1 MPASTKSVLDR
12 FRLDGRTAILTGVG
26 PGVGEHVARAYAE
39 LGANVVISARSQDRL
54 ERIAADITAGGGKAV
69 AVAAD
74 AGEAAD
80 LKRLVDTAHDAF
92 GPIHIVFN
100 NAAAGVVYASDGGL
114 WANTDA
120 VWKTAIDVNVLATWR
135 LTELTTADM
144 QAHGK
149 GSIISVQSCGGF
161 TPIPPAVAYGV
172 SKAALAFLTRSLAKA
187 LAPHTR
193 VNALCVGS
201 MSPDGQEAEIHRGLG
216 LAERNAIKR
225 FGAADEAVGAAI
237 LLAGDASSYT
247 TGSTIFTEGGR
258 VGTIS

>member
-1 MPASTKSVLDR
+1 MSVLDR

-26 PGVGEHVARAYAE
+26 PGVGEHVAKAYAE

-54 ERIAADITAGGGKAV
+54 DRIASEINALDGGRAV

-74 AGEAAD
+74 AGRKAD
-80 LKRLVDTAHDAF
+80 LQRLVDAAHDAF
-92 GPIHIVFN
+92 GPIHIIFN
-100 NAAAGVVYASDGGL
+100 NAAAGVVYARDGGL
-114 WANTDA
+114 WANTDE
-120 VWKTAIDVNVLATWR
+120 VWQTAMDVNVMATWR
-135 LTELTTADM
+135 LAEMTEADM
-144 QAHGK
+144 KEHGR

-172 SKAALAFLTRSLAKA
+172 SKAALLFLMRELAKTQ
-187 LAPHTR
+187 APHTR
-193 VNALCVGS
+193 VNCLCVGS
-201 MSPDGQEAEIHRGLG
+201 MSPDGQEADIHKGLG

-237 LLAGDASSYT
+237 LLAGDGSSYT

>member
-1 MPASTKSVLDR
+1 MSVTDR

-26 PGVGEHVARAYAE
+26 PGVGEHVAKAYAE
-39 LGANVVISARSQDRL
+39 LGANVVVSARSADRL
-54 ERIAADITAGGGKAV
+54 DRIAAEINAADGGRALAV
-69 AVAAD
+69 TAD
-74 AGEAAD
+74 AGEKAD
-80 LKRLVDTAHDAF
+80 LQNLVARARAAF

-100 NAAAGVVYASDGGL
+100 NAAAGVVYGKDGQGI
-114 WANTDA
+114 WDNDDA
-120 VWKTAIDVNVLATWR
+120 VWKTALDVNLMATWR
-135 LTELTTADM
+135 LAELTTADM

-161 TPIPPAVAYGV
+161 TPIPPAIAYGV
-172 SKAALAFLTRSLAKA
+172 SKAALLFAVRSLAKA

-193 VNALCVGS
+193 VNCLCVGS

-237 LLAGDASSYT
+237 LLASDASSYT
-247 TGSTIFTEGGR
+247 TGGTVFVEGGR
-258 VGTIS
+258 VGTIA

>member
-1 MPASTKSVLDR
+1 MTVLDR

-26 PGVGEHVARAYAE
+26 PGVGEHVAKAYAE

-54 ERIAADITAGGGKAV
+54 DRIAGEINAAGGGRAL
-69 AVAAD
+69 AVAAN
-74 AGEAAD
+74 AGETAD
-80 LKRLVDTAHDAF
+80 LKGLVARAREAF

-100 NAAAGVVYASDGGL
+100 NAAAGVVYARDGGL
-114 WANTDA
+114 WANSDE
-120 VWKTAIDVNVLATWR
+120 VWKTAMDVNVLATWR
-135 LTELTTADM
+135 LTQLTEADM

-172 SKAALAFLTRSLAKA
+172 SKAALLFLVRELAKTQ
-187 LAPHTR
+187 APHTR
-193 VNALCVGS
+193 INCLCVGS
-201 MSPDGQEAEIHRGLG
+201 MSPDGQEAEIHKGLG

-237 LLAGDASSYT
+237 LLASDASSYT
-247 TGSTIFTEGGR
+247 TGSTVFAEGGR

>member
-1 MPASTKSVLDR
+1 MSSVLDR

-26 PGVGEHVARAYAE
+26 PGVGEHVAKAYAE

-54 ERIAADITAGGGKAV
+54 DRIAGEINALSGGRALP
-69 AVAAD
+69 VAAD
-74 AGEAAD
+74 AGLAEDLARLVEAAQD
-80 LKRLVDTAHDAF
+80 RF
-92 GPIHIVFN
+92 GPVHIVFN
-100 NAAAGVVYASDGGL
+100 NAAAGVVYAKDGGL

-120 VWKTAIDVNVLATWR
+120 VWQTAFDVNVLATWR
-135 LTELTTADM
+135 LAELTTQDM
-144 QAHGK
+144 AAHGK

-201 MSPDGQEAEIHRGLG
+201 MSPDGTEAEIHKGLG

-225 FGAADEAVGAAI
+225 FGAADEAVGAAV
-237 LLAGDASSYT
+237 LLAGDGSSYT
-247 TGSTIFTEGGR
+247 TGSTIFVEGGR

>member
-1 MPASTKSVLDR
+1 MSSVLDR

-26 PGVGEHVARAYAE
+26 PGVGEHVAKAYAE
-39 LGANVVISARSQDRL
+39 LGANVVISARSADRL
-54 ERIAADITAGGGKAV
+54 ERIAAQINAGPGGRALAV
-69 AVAAD
+69 PAD
-74 AGEAAD
+74 AGRRAD
-80 LKRLVDTAHDAF
+80 LEHLVKATHERF
-92 GPIHIVFN
+92 GPVHIVFN
-100 NAAAGVVYASDGGL
+100 NAAAGVVYGKDGKGI
-114 WANTDA
+114 WDNNDE
-120 VWKTAIDVNVLATWR
+120 VWQLAMDVNVMGTWR
-135 LTELTTADM
+135 LAELTTADM
-144 QAHGK
+144 QQHGR

-161 TPIPPAVAYGV
+161 TPIPPAIAYGV
-172 SKAALAFLTRSLAKA
+172 SKAALLFAVRSLAKA

-193 VNALCVGS
+193 VNCLCVGS

-225 FGAADEAVGAAI
+225 FGAASEAVGAAI

>member
-1 MPASTKSVLDR
+1 MSVLNR

-26 PGVGEHVARAYAE
+26 PGVGEHVAKAYAE

-54 ERIAADITAGGGKAV
+54 DRIAAEINA
-69 AVAAD
+69 
-74 AGEAAD
+74 AGEKAD
-80 LKRLVDTAHDAF
+80 LENLVSKAREAF
-92 GPIHIVFN
+92 GPVHIVFN
-100 NAAAGVVYASDGGL
+100 NAAAGVVYAHDGGL
-114 WANTDA
+114 WANTDE
-120 VWKTAIDVNVLATWR
+120 VWKTAMDVNVLATWR
-135 LTELTTADM
+135 LTELASADM

-149 GSIISVQSCGGF
+149 GVIISVQSCGGF

-201 MSPDGQEAEIHRGLG
+201 MSPDGQEAEIHKGLG

-237 LLAGDASSYT
+237 LLASDASSYT
-247 TGSTIFTEGGR
+247 TGSTVFVEGGR

>member
-1 MPASTKSVLDR
+1 MTVLDR

-26 PGVGEHVARAYAE
+26 PGVGEHVAKAYAE

-54 ERIAADITAGGGKAV
+54 DRIAAEINAASGGRAK

-74 AGEAAD
+74 AGEKAD
-80 LKRLVDTAHDAF
+80 LQRLVDTAHAAF
-92 GPIHIVFN
+92 GPVHIVFA
-100 NAAAGVVYASDGGL
+100 NAAAGVVYARDGGL
-114 WANTDA
+114 WANTDE
-120 VWKTAIDVNVLATWR
+120 VWKTAMDVNVLSTWR
-135 LTELTTADM
+135 LAELTTKDM
-144 QAHGK
+144 QAHDK

-193 VNALCVGS
+193 VNGLCVGS
-201 MSPDGQEAEIHRGLG
+201 MSPDGQEADIHKGLG

-247 TGSTIFTEGGR
+247 TGSVIFTEGGR

>member
-1 MPASTKSVLDR
+1 MSVLDR

-26 PGVGEHVARAYAE
+26 PGVGEHVAKAYAE
-39 LGANVVISARSQDRL
+39 LGANVVISARSQQRL
-54 ERIAADITAGGGKAV
+54 DRIADEINALGGGRAV
-69 AVAAD
+69 AIAVD
-74 AGEAAD
+74 AGEKAD
-80 LKRLVDTAHDAF
+80 LRALVDAAHAAF

-100 NAAAGVVYASDGGL
+100 NAAAGVVYAKDGGL
-114 WANTDA
+114 WANTDE
-120 VWKTAIDVNVLATWR
+120 VWKTALDVNLMATWR
-135 LTELTTADM
+135 LAEMTTEDM

-201 MSPDGQEAEIHRGLG
+201 MSPDGQEADIHKGLG

-247 TGSTIFTEGGR
+247 TGSTVFTEGGR

>member
-1 MPASTKSVLDR
+1 MASVLDR

-39 LGANVVISARSQDRL
+39 LGANVVISARNAERL
-54 ERIAADITAGGGKAV
+54 EQIAESINAGDGGRAL
-69 AVAAD
+69 ACAAD
-74 AGEAAD
+74 AGVAGDLQRLAGAAHE
-80 LKRLVDTAHDAF
+80 RF
-92 GPIHIVFN
+92 GPVHIVFN
-100 NAAAGVVYASDGGL
+100 NAAAGVVYAKDGGL
-114 WANTDA
+114 WANNDE

-135 LTELTTADM
+135 LAELTTADM

-201 MSPDGQEAEIHRGLG
+201 MSPDGKEADIHRGLG

>member
-1 MPASTKSVLDR
+1 MSVLDR

-26 PGVGEHVARAYAE
+26 PGVGEHVARAFAE
-39 LGANVVISARSQDRL
+39 LGANVVISARSLDRL
-54 ERIAADITAGGGKAV
+54 DRIAAEINALSGGRAL

-74 AGEAAD
+74 AGNRDD
-80 LKRLVDTAHDAF
+80 LEKLVVRAREAF

-100 NAAAGVVYASDGGL
+100 NVAAGVVYAHDGGL
-114 WANTDA
+114 WANSEE
-120 VWKTAIDVNVLATWR
+120 VWKTAMDVNVMATWR
-135 LTELTTADM
+135 LTELTESDM
-144 QAHGK
+144 RAHGK

-172 SKAALAFLTRSLAKA
+172 SKAALLFLVRELAKTQA
-187 LAPHTR
+187 SHTR
-193 VNALCVGS
+193 VNCLCVGS
-201 MSPDGQEAEIHRGLG
+201 MSPDGQEAEIHKGLG

-237 LLAGDASSYT
+237 LLASDASSYT
-247 TGSTIFTEGGR
+247 TGSTIFAEGGR

>member
-1 MPASTKSVLDR
+1 MTSVTDR

-26 PGVGEHVARAYAE
+26 PGVGEHVAKAYAE

-54 ERIAADITAGGGKAV
+54 DRITSEINALGGGRAV
-69 AVAAD
+69 ALAAD
-74 AGEAAD
+74 AGVKADLERLVEAA
-80 LKRLVDTAHDAF
+80 HDSF
-92 GPIHIVFN
+92 GPVHIVFN

-114 WANTDA
+114 WANSDE

-135 LTELTTADM
+135 LTELTTKDM
-144 QAHGK
+144 QGHGK
-149 GSIISVQSCGGF
+149 GSVISVQSCGGF

-237 LLAGDASSYT
+237 LLASDASSYT
-247 TGSTIFTEGGR
+247 TGSTIFVEGGR

>member
-1 MPASTKSVLDR
+1 MSFPGETMTSVLNR

-26 PGVGEHVARAYAE
+26 PGVGEHVAKAYAE
-39 LGANVVISARSQDRL
+39 LGANVVISARSKERL
-54 ERIAADITAGGGKAV
+54 ERIAAEIDALKGGRALAV
-69 AVAAD
+69 TAD
-74 AGEAAD
+74 AGSKEDLVRLANAAR
-80 LKRLVDTAHDAF
+80 KRF

-100 NAAAGVVYASDGGL
+100 NAAAGVVYARDGGL
-114 WANTDA
+114 WANTDE
-120 VWKTAIDVNVLATWR
+120 VWKTAMDVNVLATWR
-135 LTELTTADM
+135 LTELTTDDM
-144 QAHGK
+144 QKHGK
-149 GSIISVQSCGGF
+149 GSVISVQSCG
-161 TPIPPAVAYGV
+161 
-172 SKAALAFLTRSLAKA
+172 KAALAFLTRSLAKA

-201 MSPDGQEAEIHRGLG
+201 MSPDGKEADIHKGLN

-247 TGSTIFTEGGR
+247 TGSTIFVEGGR

>member
-1 MPASTKSVLDR
+1 MSVLDR

-26 PGVGEHVARAYAE
+26 PGVGEHVAKAYAE

-54 ERIAADITAGGGKAV
+54 DRIAGEINALGGGRAQAV
-69 AVAAD
+69 AVDVANK
-74 AGEAAD
+74 GD
-80 LKRLVDTAHDAF
+80 LQKLVDTAHGAF

-100 NAAAGVVYASDGGL
+100 NAAAGVVYAAEGGL
-114 WANTDA
+114 WANTDE
-120 VWKTAIDVNVLATWR
+120 VWQTAMDVNVMATWR
-135 LTELTTADM
+135 LVEMTEADM
-144 QAHGK
+144 KGHGK
-149 GSIISVQSCGGF
+149 GSVISVQSCGGF

-172 SKAALAFLTRSLAKA
+172 SKAALLFLVRELAKTQ
-187 LAPHTR
+187 APHTR
-193 VNALCVGS
+193 INCLCVGS

-237 LLAGDASSYT
+237 LLASDASSYT
-247 TGSTIFTEGGR
+247 TGSTVFAEGGR

>member
-1 MPASTKSVLDR
+1 MTSVLDR

-39 LGANVVISARSQDRL
+39 LGANVVISARSADRL
-54 ERIAADITAGGGKAV
+54 VRIAASINAGSGGRAL
-69 AVAAD
+69 ACPAD
-74 AGEAAD
+74 AGVSAD
-80 LKRLVDTAHDAF
+80 LTRLVDAAHERF
-92 GPIHIVFN
+92 GPVHVVFN
-100 NAAAGVVYASDGGL
+100 NAAAGVVYATDGGL
-114 WANTDA
+114 WANTDE
-120 VWKTAIDVNVLATWR
+120 VWKTAFDVNVLATWR
-135 LTELTTADM
+135 LAELTTADM

-237 LLAGDASSYT
+237 LLAGDGSSYT

>member
-1 MPASTKSVLDR
+1 MSVLDR

-26 PGVGEHVARAYAE
+26 PGVGEHVAKAYAE
-39 LGANVVISARSQDRL
+39 LGAKVVISARSQDRL
-54 ERIAADITAGGGKAV
+54 DRIAGEINAAGGQAL

-74 AGEAAD
+74 AARTDDLDRLVEAA
-80 LKRLVDTAHDAF
+80 RAAF

-100 NAAAGVVYASDGGL
+100 NAAAGVVYGAAGAGIWD
-114 WANTDA
+114 NTDA
-120 VWKTAIDVNVLATWR
+120 VWATAMDVNVMATWR
-135 LTELTTADM
+135 LAERTAADM

-161 TPIPPAVAYGV
+161 TPMPPAIAYGV
-172 SKAALAFLTRSLAKA
+172 SKAALLFLVREMAKS

-193 VNALCVGS
+193 VNCLCVGS
-201 MSPDGQEAEIHRGLG
+201 MSPDGKEAEIHKGLG

-237 LLAGDASSYT
+237 LLASDASSYT
-247 TGSTIFTEGGR
+247 TGSTVFCEGGR

>member
-1 MPASTKSVLDR
+1 MSVLDR

-26 PGVGEHVARAYAE
+26 PGVGEHVAKAYAE

-54 ERIAADITAGGGKAV
+54 DRIAAEINAVGSGKAL

-74 AGEAAD
+74 AGDKAD
-80 LKRLVDTAHDAF
+80 LERLVTAARDAF
-92 GPIHIVFN
+92 GPIHIIFN
-100 NAAAGVVYASDGGL
+100 NAAAGVVYAANGGL
-114 WANTDA
+114 WANTDE
-120 VWKTAIDVNVLATWR
+120 VWKTAMDVNVLATWR
-135 LTELTTADM
+135 LAELTEADM
-144 QAHGK
+144 MTHGK

-172 SKAALAFLTRSLAKA
+172 SKAALLFLVRELAKSQ
-187 LAPHTR
+187 APHTR
-193 VNALCVGS
+193 INCLCVGS
-201 MSPDGQEAEIHRGLG
+201 MSPDGQEADIHKGLG

-237 LLAGDASSYT
+237 LLASDASSYT

>member
-1 MPASTKSVLDR
+1 MSVLDR

-54 ERIAADITAGGGKAV
+54 DRLAAAITAAGGRAV
-69 AVAAD
+69 AVAVD
-74 AGEAAD
+74 AARTAD
-80 LKRLVDTAHDAF
+80 LDRLVDTAHHAF

-100 NAAAGVVYASDGGL
+100 NAAAGIVYGAAGATIWD
-114 WANTDA
+114 NTDA
-120 VWKTAIDVNVLATWR
+120 VWAEAMDVNLMATWR
-135 LTELTTADM
+135 LAERTTADM
-144 QAHGK
+144 QAHRK

-161 TPIPPAVAYGV
+161 TPIPPAIAYGV
-172 SKAALAFLTRSLAKA
+172 SKAALLFLVRELAKS

-193 VNALCVGS
+193 VNCLCVGS
-201 MSPDGQEAEIHRGLG
+201 MSPDGQEADIHKGLG

-225 FGAADEAVGAAI
+225 FGAAEEAVGAAI
-237 LLAGDASSYT
+237 LLASDAASYT
-247 TGSTIFTEGGR
+247 TGSTIFCEGGR

>member
-1 MPASTKSVLDR
+1 MSVLDR

-26 PGVGEHVARAYAE
+26 PGVGEHVAKAYAE
-39 LGANVVISARSQDRL
+39 LGANVVLSARSQDRL
-54 ERIAADITAGGGKAV
+54 DRIAAEINARDGGRAI
-69 AVAAD
+69 AIAAD
-74 AGEAAD
+74 AGEKGD
-80 LKRLVDTAHDAF
+80 LEQLGAGARAAF

-100 NAAAGVVYASDGGL
+100 NAAAGVVYAADGGL
-114 WANTDA
+114 WANTDE
-120 VWKTAIDVNVLATWR
+120 VWKTAMDVNVMATWR
-135 LTELTTADM
+135 LTELTEADM
-144 QAHGK
+144 KAHGK

-172 SKAALAFLTRSLAKA
+172 SKAALLFLVRELAKTQ
-187 LAPHTR
+187 APHTR
-193 VNALCVGS
+193 INCLCVGS
-201 MSPDGQEAEIHRGLG
+201 MSPDGQEAAIHKGLG

-237 LLAGDASSYT
+237 LLAGDGSSYT

>member
-1 MPASTKSVLDR
+1 MRSVLDR
-12 FRLDGRTAILTGVG
+12 FRLEGRTAILTGVG

-54 ERIAADITAGGGKAV
+54 DRIAHEINAGGVGRAV
-69 AVAAD
+69 GIAAD
-74 AGEAAD
+74 AGSAAD
-80 LKRLVDTAHDAF
+80 LERLVGVAHDNF
-92 GPIHIVFN
+92 GPVHIVFN
-100 NAAAGVVYASDGGL
+100 NAAAGVVYAKDGGL
-114 WANTDA
+114 WANTDQ
-120 VWKTAIDVNVLATWR
+120 VWKTAFDVNVMATWR
-135 LTELTTADM
+135 LTELTTKDM

-149 GSIISVQSCGGF
+149 GSVISVQSCGGF

-247 TGSTIFTEGGR
+247 TGSTIFVEGGR